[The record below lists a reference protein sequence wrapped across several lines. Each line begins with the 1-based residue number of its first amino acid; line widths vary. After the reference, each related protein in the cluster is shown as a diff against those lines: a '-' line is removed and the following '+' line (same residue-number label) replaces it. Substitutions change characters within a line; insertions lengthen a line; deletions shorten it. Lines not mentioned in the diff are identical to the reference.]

1 MLRRVRWVW
10 CDKPSKISSK
20 SLNLICISFFPM
32 TYYNSKIT
40 EVIGQAYYKIV
51 CQPISTLHET
61 LFVPPLDERGRYKST
76 SVE

>member
-1 MLRRVRWVW
+1 
-10 CDKPSKISSK
+10 
-20 SLNLICISFFPM
+20 M

-40 EVIGQAYYKIV
+40 EVIGQAYYMLV

-61 LFVPPLDERGRYKST
+61 LFVPPLDERGCYKST